1 MYFYAGIP
9 RWTYWPFYIW
19 LGIPY
24 SIFIFVLDLHMILF
38 CYSTFCVWQYR
49 DQVRMCYWDIRIKF
63 LLLMWNS
70 HKFPCRRIQIKIIF
84 EILQC
89 VWMSTIQVFPSYNK
103 SVTIVSSNVLHFLFV
118 REAKVYVISKASVHY
133 SVVKINMYISI
144 RIFNQIMK

>member
-24 SIFIFVLDLHMILF
+24 SIFIFVLGLHMILF

-49 DQVRMCYWDIRIKF
+49 DQVEVWYWDIRIKF

-70 HKFPCRRIQIKIIF
+70 HKFPWCRIQIKIIF
-84 EILQC
+84 VILQY

-103 SVTIVSSNVLHFLFV
+103 SVTIVSSNVLYFYSLV
-118 REAKVYVISKASVHY
+118 KLRYVIFKASAHY
-133 SVVKINMYISI
+133 SDVKINMYIS
-144 RIFNQIMK
+144 NSP